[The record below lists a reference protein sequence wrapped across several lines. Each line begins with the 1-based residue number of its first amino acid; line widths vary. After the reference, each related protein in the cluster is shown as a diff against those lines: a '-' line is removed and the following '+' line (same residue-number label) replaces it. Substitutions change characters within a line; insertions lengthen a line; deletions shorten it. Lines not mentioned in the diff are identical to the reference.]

1 MENEH
6 GKEADGT
13 AIDSSRQALL
23 FQCVQG
29 VSQMPTIP
37 ISGWQDEDKALPPAP
52 TQQPLSLHA
61 GWRAAAARGS
71 PSLQGKVPAWCW
83 CCRNPVSTS
92 GFCQDP
98 VPGRTVVATG
108 DASEGNSS
116 KSRWKQ
122 GWGPPCWTRVGCLH
136 QCAEMGIGQGGMV
149 LYGFTELVYSTDVRE
164 GRKTSLGLML
174 SKKMFW
180 FVRLSER
187 MVVSDVQFLHCF
199 KECFAI
205 KYKGRKIIYNYK
217 TLSK

>member
-1 MENEH
+1 MENERE
-6 GKEADGT
+6 KEADGT
-13 AIDSSRQALL
+13 AINSSRQVLL

-29 VSQMPTIP
+29 VSQTPTIP
-37 ISGWQDEDKALPPAP
+37 ISGWQDKDKALPPAP

-108 DASEGNSS
+108 DASEGNRDGGPHAGRERVVYTSVQ
-116 KSRWKQ
+116 RQ
-122 GWGPPCWTRVGCLH
+122 GS
-136 QCAEMGIGQGGMV
+136 GQGGTV
-149 LYGFTELVYSTDVRE
+149 LYGFTELMYSTDVRE

-174 SKKMFW
+174 SEKMFW
-180 FVRLSER
+180 FVCLSEG